1 MRFNKI
7 TLLFVITLLVIS
19 SCKRKEIFIDP
30 AYVFLKWS
38 SAVKNFN
45 YKEYSECEAFSK
57 DESVFRE
64 LYGDY
69 YLSDLLIRNLGEFN
83 EKDIKVDVDGY
94 EYKFRRVYF
103 ECVRIKR
110 KTGLPVQ
117 NMKGDVE
124 FINYINGPKK
134 DKGWLMF
141 NRTIIN
147 TEMVKGQ

>member
-1 MRFNKI
+1 MKFNRI
-7 TLLFVITLLVIS
+7 ILFFAVALLAVS
-19 SCKRKEIFIDP
+19 SCKKREIFIEP

-38 SAVKNFN
+38 AAVKNLN
-45 YKEYSECEAFSK
+45 YKEYSECEAFAK
-57 DESVFRE
+57 DESVFRDI
-64 LYGDY
+64 YGDY
-69 YLSDLLIRNLGEFN
+69 YISDLITRDFRKFN
-83 EKDIKVDVDGY
+83 EKDIKVDTDGY

-110 KTGLPVQ
+110 KTGQPVQ

-124 FINYINGPKK
+124 FINYLNGPKK

-147 TEMVKGQ
+147 TDMVKGQ